1 MLICLVGILVTTLW
15 PFAFEFPN
23 AEKLLE
29 AFSFSTEQQEPS
41 LLEASIERL
50 PFLIAAAIWSGF
62 ALSDKGRYWV
72 AGLAM
77 FTLILL
83 VETSQLF
90 SAGRHAR
97 WSDFVIAASLAAIGF
112 ALGRAVKRR
121 ESPVLNISIKSLGA
135 LTLIVA
141 SGFLLWS
148 GESAR
153 QLSAWNCDYEVSFGN
168 EMGLERPWTGELAD
182 VMLTTGQ
189 HNLNLLPSGNTSSPI
204 RFAGSTR
211 IVSRPLPDQFCET
224 IKDAH
229 QFSISLR
236 LRDSGKDLAGPA
248 RIMTWSTS
256 IYDQNVMIGEQH
268 GQLHFRVSSGTH
280 DNRVVTEIKGPLPSP
295 AGEPSNVH
303 ASYKNGK
310 MRLEINEVQVA
321 TGSVTAIRLNN
332 GLSIPLLPSVIVAAI
347 LVMLLLVS
355 LLAKPVRSTNLNES

>member
-1 MLICLVGILVTTLW
+1 
-15 PFAFEFPN
+15 
-23 AEKLLE
+23 
-29 AFSFSTEQQEPS
+29 
-41 LLEASIERL
+41 
-50 PFLIAAAIWSGF
+50 
-62 ALSDKGRYWV
+62 
-72 AGLAM
+72 M

-83 VETSQLF
+83 VEASQLF

-112 ALGRAVKRR
+112 ALGRAVRRR
-121 ESPVLNISIKSLGA
+121 ESPVLSISIKSLGA

-141 SGFLLWS
+141 SGFLIWS
-148 GESAR
+148 SESTR

-168 EMGLERPWTGELAD
+168 EIGLDRPWIGELAD
-182 VMLTTGQ
+182 VKLTTGK

-204 RFAGSTR
+204 RFTGSTR

-224 IKDAH
+224 IKDAR

-268 GQLHFRVSSGTH
+268 GQLNFRVSSGTH

-303 ASYKNGK
+303 ASYENGK
-310 MRLEINEVQVA
+310 MRLEINDVQVA
-321 TGSVTAIRLNN
+321 TGSVAAIRLNN
-332 GLSIPLLPSVIVAAI
+332 GLSVPLLPSIIVAAI